1 MFLKTTVARC
11 GVNKEEIEK
20 VDDLCAFR
28 GVAQLGLGVP
38 FFLSPPCHLVA
49 RSVQAL

>member
-1 MFLKTTVARC
+1 MTARC
-11 GVNKEEIEK
+11 GANKEEIEK

-38 FFLSPPCHLVA
+38 FFLSPPWSHGA
-49 RSVQAL
+49 KAPI